1 MGSSALSLPPL
12 PADSSSANS
21 SGMSG
26 AGQVSPSS
34 GNSVSAFGG
43 GMPAMM
49 QAMQQ
54 IEAGAQALAQSLPS
68 LAPTVAQFISQLRMA
83 IPQAM
88 SAGAASQ
95 TPGQGSGMAAP
106 PPQQGQ

>member
-1 MGSSALSLPPL
+1 MGASALSLPPL
-12 PADSSSANS
+12 PEDTSSTNS

-26 AGQVSPSS
+26 AGQMSPS
-34 GNSVSAFGG
+34 GAPSAFGG

-54 IEAGAQALAQSLPS
+54 FEAGAQSLAQQLPS
-68 LAPTVAQFISQLRMA
+68 LAPMIAQVISQLRMA

-88 SAGAASQ
+88 SAGAAQ
-95 TPGQGSGMAAP
+95 QPGQGSGMSAP

>member
-1 MGSSALSLPPL
+1 
-12 PADSSSANS
+12 
-21 SGMSG
+21 MSG

-34 GNSVSAFGG
+34 SNSVSAFGG

-88 SAGAASQ
+88 SAGAASPQ
-95 TPGQGSGMAAP
+95 APGSGSGMAAP
-106 PPQQGQ
+106 PPQQTAQG